1 VKNRIFL
8 GGHALRN
15 RIITILLL
23 PIIVFVFI
31 IGWAL
36 YWVGKKQTDSN
47 REPPRP
53 NIVKDADTGGQDD
66 VEIGV
71 IEDLMEK
78 QLKAEQ

>member
-1 VKNRIFL
+1 
-8 GGHALRN
+8 LRN

-23 PIIVFVFI
+23 PIVIFVFI

-36 YWVGKKQTDSN
+36 YWIGKQQTSTN
-47 REPPRP
+47 RETPRKP
-53 NIVKDADTGGQDD
+53 NTAKDADTKEQDY

-71 IEDLMEK
+71 IEELMEK